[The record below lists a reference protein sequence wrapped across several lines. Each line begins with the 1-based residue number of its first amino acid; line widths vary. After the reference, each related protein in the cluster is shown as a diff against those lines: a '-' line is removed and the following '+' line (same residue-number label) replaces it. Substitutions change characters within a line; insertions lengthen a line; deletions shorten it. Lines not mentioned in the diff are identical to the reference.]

1 MTHAESLTQQMP
13 PRVVA
18 VVVLYRPELARL
30 QQVLTALTPQVE
42 QVVLVH
48 NGATTVGGTGRSAAP
63 EAEWLEDWLNR
74 LPLQR
79 ERICYLPQTSNIGL
93 AAAQNLGLAQ
103 ARVLQAEFVLLC
115 DQDSV
120 AAPDMVEALL
130 RGHAELTA
138 AGHAVAAVGPVHG
151 DERLAQLSPFVR
163 AEGWRMVRAHCDAS
177 QPWVRCDHVIASGS
191 LIAMDRLAQVGEME
205 AGLFIDLVDIEWC
218 YRARQFGAA
227 CYGICDARMHH
238 VLGDAPSSIF
248 GRPVAQRMPLRH
260 FYLFRN
266 TVLLFGRR
274 YVPWAWKCSEAVKL
288 LARFGINA
296 LFRAPRWAGVR
307 MMTAG
312 IWHGL
317 RGISGPY
324 RA

>member
-1 MTHAESLTQQMP
+1 MP

-130 RGHAELTA
+130 RGHAEFDGSGSCSGGGG
-138 AGHAVAAVGPVHG
+138 AGP
-151 DERLAQLSPFVR
+151 
-163 AEGWRMVRAHCDAS
+163 WRR
-177 QPWVRCDHVIASGS
+177 ASG
-191 LIAMDRLAQVGEME
+191 AV
-205 AGLFIDLVDIEWC
+205 
-218 YRARQFGAA
+218 
-227 CYGICDARMHH
+227 
-238 VLGDAPSSIF
+238 
-248 GRPVAQRMPLRH
+248 
-260 FYLFRN
+260 
-266 TVLLFGRR
+266 
-274 YVPWAWKCSEAVKL
+274 VP
-288 LARFGINA
+288 
-296 LFRAPRWAGVR
+296 FRAGGGLA
-307 MMTAG
+307 
-312 IWHGL
+312 HGACAL
-317 RGISGPY
+317 RCIAALG
-324 RA
+324 AL